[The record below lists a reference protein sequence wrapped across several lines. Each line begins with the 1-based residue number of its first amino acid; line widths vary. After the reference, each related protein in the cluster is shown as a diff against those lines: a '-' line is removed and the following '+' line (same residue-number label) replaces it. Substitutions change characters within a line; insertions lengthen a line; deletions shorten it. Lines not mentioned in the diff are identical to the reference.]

1 MSIALQELCTPKIT
15 SNDNSLAFITNYN
28 PKNLNVHEMK
38 DKSVKC
44 LKRNKED
51 SFENLRVIKSKWQP
65 PNLKKILAKAEF
77 SQKQVGVFNVLTK
90 VSILRKPTLR

>member
-1 MSIALQELCTPKIT
+1 
-15 SNDNSLAFITNYN
+15 
-28 PKNLNVHEMK
+28 MK